1 MNEIGSNTR
10 IVRILHLEDNAADRQ
25 FVEDLLAEDGLD
37 VAITQVS
44 RRSAFEQALRSA
56 EFDVVI
62 CDYSLPDLDGLT
74 ALAMVRE
81 IAAETPVIIVSGS
94 VDSMTAVNCLREG
107 ATDLLTK
114 DRLERLPSAVIRA
127 RDERERRA
135 RLREMEAR
143 FQQMASQAPTAFW
156 FIEPDPERVLYVN
169 PAAEMLWGRPASVLM
184 ADPRAF
190 LRNVHADERDRVSAA
205 WEAFIRGDT
214 PEFSEECRVAHADG
228 TIHWLHHTG
237 TRLLNDAGMV
247 TRYCAMTQEIT
258 QRKVMEARIQHAQKL
273 EVVGRLAGGIAHD
286 FNTILTVITTTSEL
300 ALSRMDPEDPLIGD
314 LAEIRSAGERGAALV
329 AQLMA
334 FSRQQI
340 LRPRVVDPV
349 ELLRNLERMAH
360 RLIGA
365 HIRLVLQ
372 LPDLQTRVRVDP
384 GQMEQVILNLVVN
397 ARDAMREGGTLTV
410 SLALVTP
417 AEDDVIR
424 KFGGTDP
431 VVEIRVVD
439 TGIGMSEEVQKR
451 VFEPFFTTKS
461 NEGGTGLGLST
472 VYGIL
477 EQSGGMIKLCS
488 AVGKGTTF
496 RILLPQV
503 EGQPSA
509 EMSTAPA
516 ADKPAMKRGSGTV
529 LVVDDDQSLRYL
541 VKRTLSSAGYTV
553 LMAEN
558 GTVALRLLRELKG
571 SVDLLLTDLV
581 MPEMSG
587 HQLAETSRELNPAL
601 RVVFMSGYT
610 EDETAR
616 QSLQQDG
623 MAFVPKPFTVSSLTR
638 GVSRAMGRED

>member
-1 MNEIGSNTR
+1 MTEIATSSHT
-10 IVRILHLEDNAADRQ
+10 VRILHLEDNVADRQ
-25 FVEDLLAEDGLD
+25 FVEDLLSEDGLD
-37 VAITQVS
+37 VEIAQVS
-44 RRSAFEQALRSA
+44 RRAAFEQALRTA

-62 CDYSLPDLDGLT
+62 CDYNLPDINGLA
-74 ALAMVRE
+74 ALALARE
-81 IAAETPVIIVSGS
+81 WAPETPVIIVSGS
-94 VDSMTAVNCLREG
+94 VDSTTAVNCLREG

-114 DRLERLPSAVIRA
+114 DRLERLPSAVVRA

-143 FQQMASQAPTAFW
+143 FQQMAVQAPTAFW

-169 PAAEMLWGRPASVLM
+169 PAAETLWGRPAAVLM

-190 LRNVHADERDRVSAA
+190 LRSVHADERDRVTAA
-205 WEAFIRGDT
+205 WEAFLSGT
-214 PEFSEECRVAHADG
+214 APAFSEECRVAHTDG
-228 TIHWLHHTG
+228 SIHWLLHTA
-237 TRLLNDAGMV
+237 TRLTNDAGIV
-247 TRYCAMTQEIT
+247 TRFCAMTQEIT

-300 ALSRMDPEDPLIGD
+300 ALTRMDPEDPLIGD

-372 LPDLQTRVRVDP
+372 LPPITTRVRVDP

-397 ARDAMREGGTLTV
+397 ARDAMREGGILTV
-410 SLALVTP
+410 ALALVVPT
-417 AEDDVIR
+417 EDDVIR
-424 KFGGTDP
+424 KFGGLEP
-431 VVEIRVVD
+431 VVEIRVTD
-439 TGIGMSEEVQKR
+439 TGTGMSDEVQKR
-451 VFEPFFTTKS
+451 VFEPFFTTKN

-472 VYGIL
+472 VYGII
-477 EQSGGMIKLCS
+477 EQSGGMVKLTS
-488 AVGKGTTF
+488 ALGVGTSF
-496 RILLPQV
+496 RLLLPQV

-509 EMSTAPA
+509 APQETAHT
-516 ADKPAMKRGSGTV
+516 DRPAMQRGSGTV

-541 VKRTLSSAGYTV
+541 VKRTLTSAGYTV

-558 GTVALRLLRELKG
+558 GHVALRLLRELKG

-587 HQLAETSRELNPAL
+587 HQLADLSRAINPSL

-610 EDETAR
+610 EDETTR
-616 QSLQQDG
+616 ESLQHEG
-623 MAFVPKPFTVSSLTR
+623 MAFVAKPFTVSSLTR